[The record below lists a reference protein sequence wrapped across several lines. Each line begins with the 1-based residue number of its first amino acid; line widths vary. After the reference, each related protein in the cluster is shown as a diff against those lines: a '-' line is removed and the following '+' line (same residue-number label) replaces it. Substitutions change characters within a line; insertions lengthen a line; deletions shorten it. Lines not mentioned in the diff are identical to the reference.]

1 MSWLPDPAVIRDAD
15 VFLIK
20 DCFFPR
26 KQLWGTLSSL
36 QVGTIAGAPPA
47 GKGLLWPAEDHWK
60 GRLFFLSAARWVR
73 TPLLELQP

>member
-1 MSWLPDPAVIRDAD
+1 MSWLPDPAVIGDAD

-20 DCFFPR
+20 DCFFPQ

-47 GKGLLWPAEDHWK
+47 GKGLLWPAEDH
-60 GRLFFLSAARWVR
+60 
-73 TPLLELQP
+73 